1 MPFHLD
7 ACEATNNILGLPYRE
22 GIPERRGVIMTK
34 EVTRETIIT
43 ALRER
48 NYNAIPNDVIKNG
61 VVLQGITIR
70 NETNIAPTIYIDKLV
85 EIFPDLDDI
94 VENIINTY
102 EANKSIDINISNLSD
117 PNWVLD
123 HLYIALQKSSNEPLI
138 KRTCELED
146 IEQFLYIRGNSAHD
160 SWSVKLNADIMK
172 AAHLTI
178 DEVWEAAKNNTFFSN
193 ETVIQSMAEILFGI
207 NECPCDTASD
217 MSFPEM
223 YVITNK
229 SKTRGSVQVLD
240 KAAIRSYF
248 PENIHRLVCIPSSIH
263 ECILIPVGNEDVDIE
278 MFNAMVQEVNSSEVD
293 ATEQLGSHIYIL
305 QI

>member
-1 MPFHLD
+1 
-7 ACEATNNILGLPYRE
+7 
-22 GIPERRGVIMTK
+22 MTK

-61 VVLQGITIR
+61 VILQGITIR

-85 EIFPDLDDI
+85 EVFPDLDDI

-102 EANKSIDINISNLSD
+102 EAHKSIDINISNLSN
-117 PNWVLD
+117 PNWILD
-123 HLYIALQKSSNEPLI
+123 HLYIALQKSSDEPLI
-138 KRTCELED
+138 KKACELED
-146 IEQFLYIRGNSAHD
+146 IEQFLYIRGNSAQD
-160 SWSVKLNADIMK
+160 NWSVKLNADIMK
-172 AAHLTI
+172 TARLTI

-193 ETVIQSMAEILFGI
+193 ETVIESMAEVLFGI
-207 NECPCDTASD
+207 IEYPCATTSD

-229 SKTRGSVQVLD
+229 SKIRGSVQVLD

-263 ECILIPVGNEDVDIE
+263 ECILIPVGNEDVDVE

-293 ATEQLGSHIYIL
+293 ATEQLSSHIYIL